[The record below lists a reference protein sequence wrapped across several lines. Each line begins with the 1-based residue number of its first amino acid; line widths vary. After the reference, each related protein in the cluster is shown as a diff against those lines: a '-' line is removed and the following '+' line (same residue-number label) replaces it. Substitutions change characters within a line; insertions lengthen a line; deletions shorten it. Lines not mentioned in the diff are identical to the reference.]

1 MSTGNH
7 IKHYSALDIEKYQKG
22 ELSQTERHAME
33 KAALDDPFLADALE
47 GYASAE
53 TDIGKDM
60 VDLRNRMSARL
71 GHGKLVPL
79 ASANKKQ
86 YSWMKV
92 AAMLVILAGAAIIA
106 SQFLFNK
113 KPADIAVNEK
123 QNIPATDSLNSVV
136 NPANQNVSLQ
146 DSVQPNKDVVE
157 KTTSAQAGGAAT
169 APRKND
175 ETVIEASDQGMP
187 TARSER
193 DSRKDIEVNNIQTQP
208 AASEELAKTEA
219 KEKQLYNKQQAD
231 RELAAKRAAANE
243 PQVINQG
250 VLSRNRSNNT
260 NIFRG
265 RVTDNSNRGLPFANV
280 TSLRD
285 NVGTYTDVSGYFT
298 LTAPDSVINVQV
310 RSLGFDINYAKLR
323 NTSPT
328 NQVVMAED
336 DKKLAE
342 VVVNSRK
349 ANSTPSRA
357 LEKPKEVEPM
367 PVDGWDKYDLYL
379 ANNLNVP
386 ADYSSKEGGQ
396 KQVELTFEV
405 NKRGEP
411 VDVKVEKS
419 LCKSCDQEAIRL
431 VKEGPKWTR
440 PSKKARAKVIVI
452 F

>member
-22 ELSQTERHAME
+22 ELSKGERHAME

-47 GYASAE
+47 GYASTG
-53 TDIGKDM
+53 TDIEKDLA
-60 VDLRNRMSARL
+60 DLKHRMALRL
-71 GHGKLVPL
+71 GQGKLVPL
-79 ASANKKQ
+79 ASVNKKQ
-86 YSWMKV
+86 YSWMRV
-92 AAMLVILAGAAIIA
+92 AAMLVILAGGAIIA

-113 KPADIAVNEK
+113 KQADIAVNEK
-123 QNIPATDSLNSVV
+123 QNLPATDSSASVAA
-136 NPANQNVSLQ
+136 PSNQNVILR
-146 DSVQPNKDVVE
+146 DSVQPGSSDIE
-157 KTTSAQAGGAAT
+157 KTTSAQAGGTAT
-169 APRKND
+169 APRKNE
-175 ETVIEASDQGMP
+175 ETVTNVSDQDMP
-187 TARSER
+187 TARYER
-193 DSRKDIEVNNIQTQP
+193 DSRKDNEVNNVQTQP
-208 AASEELAKTEA
+208 TVAEEKAKTEA

-250 VLSRNRSNNT
+250 VVSRSRINNT

-285 NVGTYTDVSGYFT
+285 NVGTYTDASGYFT

-310 RSLGFDINYAKLR
+310 RSLGFDNNYAQLR

-349 ANSTPSRA
+349 ANSTQQQSM
-357 LEKPKEVEPM
+357 EKPKAVEPM

-379 ANNLNVP
+379 ANNLNKP
-386 ADYSSKEGGQ
+386 ADYNSNEGGQ
-396 KQVELTFEV
+396 KQVELSFEI

-419 LCKSCDQEAIRL
+419 VCKSCDLEAIRL

-440 PSKKARAKVIVI
+440 PSKKARAKVIII